1 MISYKKDL
9 DKIEDEDKNLD
20 LTFGSRYFKEN
31 IPKYSLNENG
41 MPAKSVYQLIHDEL
55 SLDGNPI
62 LNLDSFFTDWMEDE
76 ADQLII

>member
-31 IPKYSLNENG
+31 IPKYSL
-41 MPAKSVYQLIHDEL
+41 MKMVCLQ
-55 SLDGNPI
+55 
-62 LNLDSFFTDWMEDE
+62 NLC
-76 ADQLII
+76 IN